1 MANPLSYY
9 EDIVDATM
17 PGATPA
23 QKKAAAK
30 AQYQA
35 DPNSTYTG
43 KRPSKPAGSQP
54 GGVDNTSTKGSL
66 TPIPTG
72 TRTDW
77 ESFTNGKI
85 IYVPATTN
93 GGVTTE
99 AYIALPGTDQKQPG
113 VRVVLKPSADGKGFE
128 LQDAD
133 AAAKEFLKLI
143 PKNDASYLYVKQKL
157 QQYYPGGINGA
168 AYKKSLTQPIGES
181 DIGFLTA
188 INNSLNEVSAINWTS
203 ALEFAKLDPTARATS
218 NVNLLSYDKFI
229 ETRQV
234 IPPKTTESQRTS
246 QLTTEMDANAEF
258 NRTVQQYIGNP
269 DLVDKV
275 DVLRKAY
282 WDKLHKEELKRISS
296 STSVSD
302 PITGVSNSTGFSYAP
317 LTEQDRI
324 EMRLKF
330 IIDGQ
335 SIKDPKTGVVTITST
350 GIKNTTQ
357 EQLEDEGGLVGAA
370 YGKLKE
376 VAADY
381 GVQLT
386 HQDLLSRVYKSL
398 KPGGVTAGVSPSS
411 MATGLEQEA
420 NSIKQAAKVHF
431 KGLEKY
437 IDQGLKVS
445 DISSNFQRLKEQ
457 EMGLTENAIDIYDTD
472 VQKAIGGADVS
483 SVNDFI
489 LGVRSN
495 PAWRKTPKA
504 NEMAAT
510 FVNSILKSWGK
521 VG

>member
-9 EDIVDATM
+9 EQIVNSM
-17 PGATPA
+17 PGLTPA
-23 QKKAAAK
+23 QKKEEAFR
-30 AQYQA
+30 QYKI
-35 DPNSTYTG
+35 DPNSDYTG
-43 KRPSKPAGSQP
+43 NRTVTTTNPQ
-54 GGVDNTSTKGSL
+54 SL
-66 TPIPTG
+66 TPIPKG

-85 IYVPATTN
+85 IYVPATTT

-99 AYIALPGTDQKQPG
+99 AYVALPGTDQKQPG
-113 VRVVLKPSADGKGFE
+113 VRVVLKPTADGKGFE
-128 LQDAD
+128 LQDAQ
-133 AAAKEFLKLI
+133 AAAKEFLKFI

-188 INNSLNEVSAINWTS
+188 INNSLNEISAINWES
-203 ALEFAKLDPTARATS
+203 AFEFAKLDPTTRATT
-218 NVNLLSYDKFI
+218 NANLLGYNEFI

-234 IPPKTTESQRTS
+234 LPPKTTQSQRSS

-258 NRTVQQYIGNP
+258 DRTVQQFVGNP
-269 DLVDKV
+269 ELVDKV
-275 DVLRKAY
+275 NVLRKAY
-282 WDKLHKEELKRISS
+282 WNKLHAEELKRISS
-296 STSVSD
+296 SSTISD
-302 PITGVSNSTGFSYAP
+302 PLTNFTSSTGFNYAP

-324 EMRLKF
+324 EMRLGL
-330 IIDGQ
+330 IIKGDKK
-335 SIKDPKTGVVTITST
+335 SDSV
-350 GIKNTTQ
+350 GIKNATQ
-357 EQLEDEGGLVGAA
+357 EQLEDEGALIGAA

-386 HQDLLSRVYKSL
+386 HLDLLGRVYNSL
-398 KPGGVTAGVSPSS
+398 KPGGVTAGISPSS

-457 EMGLTENAIDIYDTD
+457 EMGLVDNAVDIYDND
-472 VQKAIGGADVS
+472 VQKAIGGADIS

-495 PAWRKTPKA
+495 PEWRKTPKA

-510 FVNSILKSWGK
+510 FINSILKSWGK

>member
-1 MANPLSYY
+1 MAANPLSYY
-9 EDIVDATM
+9 EQIAKTQF
-17 PGATPA
+17 PKLSTAE
-23 QKKAAAK
+23 QKAK
-30 AQYQA
+30 ALAAYKS
-35 DPNSTYTG
+35 DPQSDYSG
-43 KRPSKPAGSQP
+43 KREN
-54 GGVDNTSTKGSL
+54 NTTSDEQLNPMPK
-66 TPIPTG
+66 G

-77 ESFTNGKI
+77 GSFLDGRL
-85 IYVPATTN
+85 IYVPAGTDTN
-93 GGVTTE
+93 GVYTE
-99 AYIALPGTDQKQPG
+99 GYITLPQTDAKQP
-113 VRVVLKPSADGKGFE
+113 VVHYILKPSADGRGFE
-128 LQDAD
+128 LQDVD
-133 AAAKEFLKLI
+133 SAAAEFLSYI
-143 PKNDASYLYVKQKL
+143 PKNDSSYLNIKQKL

-181 DIGFLTA
+181 DLGFMQA
-188 INNSLNEVSAINWTS
+188 IKNSLDNVSSINWTS
-203 ALEFAKLDPTARATS
+203 AVEFAKIDPTQRGSSSA
-218 NVNLLSYDKFI
+218 NLLGYEKFI
-229 ETRQV
+229 ATREV
-234 IPPKTTESQRTS
+234 LPLKTNESQRTS

-269 DLVDKV
+269 NLVDKV
-275 DVLRKAY
+275 DALRKAY
-282 WDKLHKEELKRISS
+282 WEKLHKEELRRYSL
-296 STSVSD
+296 STTITD
-302 PITGVSNSTGFSYAP
+302 PIAGTGNTTGFSYAP

-324 EMRLKF
+324 EMRLNF
-330 IIDGQ
+330 IINGDKN
-335 SIKDPKTGVVTITST
+335 SNSV
-350 GIKNTTQ
+350 GIKNATQ
-357 EQLEDEGGLVGAA
+357 QALEDEGGLVGAA

-398 KPGGVTAGVSPSS
+398 KPGGVTTGISPSS

-431 KGLEKY
+431 KGLANY

-445 DISSNFQRLKEQ
+445 DISSNFQRLKER
-457 EMGLTENAIDIYDTD
+457 EMGLTDNAVDIYDDD

-495 PAWRKTPKA
+495 PLWRKSPKA

-510 FVNSILKSWGK
+510 FINTILKSWGK

>member
-9 EDIVDATM
+9 EQIVNSM
-17 PGATPA
+17 PGLTPA
-23 QKKAAAK
+23 QKKTEAFR
-30 AQYQA
+30 QYKI
-35 DPNSTYTG
+35 DPNSDY
-43 KRPSKPAGSQP
+43 P
-54 GGVDNTSTKGSL
+54 GDRTVTTTNPQSL
-66 TPIPTG
+66 TPIPKG

-85 IYVPATTN
+85 MYVPATTT
-93 GGVTTE
+93 GGITTE
-99 AYIALPGTDQKQPG
+99 AYVALPGTDQKQPG
-113 VRVVLKPSADGKGFE
+113 VRVLLKPSADGKGFE
-128 LQDAD
+128 LQDAN

-143 PKNDASYLYVKQKL
+143 PKNDASYLNVKQKL

-203 ALEFAKLDPTARATS
+203 AIEFANTDPAQRANLNS
-218 NVNLLSYDKFI
+218 NLIDYQKFI
-229 ETRQV
+229 QTREVLPQ
-234 IPPKTTESQRTS
+234 KTTQSQRSS

-258 NRTVQQYIGNP
+258 DRTVQQFVGNP
-269 DLVDKV
+269 ELVDKV
-275 DVLRKAY
+275 NVLRKAY
-282 WDKLHKEELKRISS
+282 WNKLHAEELKRISS
-296 STSVSD
+296 SSTISD
-302 PITGVSNSTGFSYAP
+302 PLTGLTSSTGFSYAP

-324 EMRLKF
+324 EMRLGL
-330 IIDGQ
+330 IIKGDKK
-335 SIKDPKTGVVTITST
+335 SDSV
-350 GIKNTTQ
+350 GIKNATQ
-357 EQLEDEGGLVGAA
+357 EQLEDEGALIGAA

-386 HQDLLSRVYKSL
+386 HSDLLGRVYNSL
-398 KPGGVTAGVSPSS
+398 KPGGVTSGISPSS

-457 EMGLTENAIDIYDTD
+457 EMGLVDNAVDIYDTD

-495 PAWRKTPKA
+495 PEWRKTPKA

-510 FVNSILKSWGK
+510 FINSILKSWGK

>member
-1 MANPLSYY
+1 MGNPLSYY
-9 EDIVDATM
+9 EEIVNSM
-17 PGATPA
+17 PGLTPA
-23 QKKAAAK
+23 QKKAEALR
-30 AQYQA
+30 QYKS
-35 DPNSTYTG
+35 DPESDYKGTRT
-43 KRPSKPAGSQP
+43 K
-54 GGVDNTSTKGSL
+54 DTTSGNQL
-66 TPIPTG
+66 NPIPKG

-77 ESFTNGKI
+77 DSFLNGKI
-85 IYVPATTN
+85 IYVPATTT

-99 AYIALPGTDQKQPG
+99 AYVALPGTDTKQPG
-113 VRVVLKPSADGKGFE
+113 VTVILKPSADGRGFE
-128 LQDAD
+128 LQDAN
-133 AAAKEFLKLI
+133 AAANEFLSYI
-143 PKNDASYLYVKQKL
+143 PKNDQSYLYVKQKL

-168 AYKKSLTQPIGES
+168 AYKKSLTQPVGES
-181 DIGFLTA
+181 DIGFMTA
-188 INNSLNEVSAINWTS
+188 IKNSLNEVSAINWTT
-203 ALEFAKLDPTARATS
+203 AREFAQIDPAQRGAS
-218 NVNLLSYDKFI
+218 SANLIGYNQFI

-234 IPPKTTESQRTS
+234 LPPKTSESSRVG

-275 DVLRKAY
+275 DVLRKVY
-282 WDKLHKEELKRISS
+282 WDRLHKEELRRV
-296 STSVSD
+296 STSTTITD
-302 PITGVSNSTGFSYAP
+302 PIANTTGTTGIGYAP

-324 EMRLKF
+324 EMRLGL
-330 IIDGQ
+330 IIKGDKK
-335 SIKDPKTGVVTITST
+335 SESV
-350 GIKNTTQ
+350 GIKNATQ
-357 EQLEDEGGLVGAA
+357 EQLEDEGALVGAA

-381 GVQLT
+381 GIQLT
-386 HQDLLSRVYKSL
+386 HSDLLGRVYNSL
-398 KPGGVTAGVSPSS
+398 KPGGVTAGISPSS

-457 EMGLTENAIDIYDTD
+457 EMGLTDNAVDIYDAD

>member
-9 EDIVDATM
+9 EEIVNQM
-17 PGATPA
+17 PGLSPA
-23 QKKAAAK
+23 QKKAEALK
-30 AQYQA
+30 QYQT
-35 DPNSTYTG
+35 DPNSDYKG
-43 KRPSKPAGSQP
+43 QRP
-54 GGVDNTSTKGSL
+54 NNTTSTKTL
-66 TPIPTG
+66 IPIPTG

-85 IYVPATTN
+85 IYVPSTTS

-99 AYIALPGTDQKQPG
+99 AYVALPGTDQKQPP

-128 LQDAD
+128 LQDAN

-143 PKNDASYLYVKQKL
+143 PKNDSSYLYVKQKL

-203 ALEFAKLDPTARATS
+203 AVEFAKTDPTQRA
-218 NVNLLSYDKFI
+218 NLNPNLLNYDKFI
-229 ETRQV
+229 DTRQV
-234 IPPKTTESQRTS
+234 LPPKTTQSQRSS

-258 NRTVQQYIGNP
+258 NRTVQQFIGNP

-275 DVLRKAY
+275 DVLRKVY
-282 WDKLHKEELKRISS
+282 WDRLHKEELRRISS
-296 STSVSD
+296 SSTISD
-302 PITGVSNSTGFSYAP
+302 PLTGVTSSTGFSYAP

-324 EMRLKF
+324 EMRLGL
-330 IIDGQ
+330 IIKGDKK
-335 SIKDPKTGVVTITST
+335 SESV
-350 GIKNTTQ
+350 GIKNATQ
-357 EQLEDEGGLVGAA
+357 EQLEDEGALVGAA

-386 HQDLLSRVYKSL
+386 HTDLLGRVYNAL

-457 EMGLTENAIDIYDTD
+457 EMGLTDNAVDIYDAD
-472 VQKAIGGADVS
+472 VQKAIGGPDIS

-495 PAWRKTPKA
+495 PEWRKTPKA

>member
-1 MANPLSYY
+1 MSEKNPLSYY
-9 EDIVDATM
+9 EEIAKTQY
-17 PGATPA
+17 PKLTPA
-23 QKKAAAK
+23 QQKAK
-30 AQYQA
+30 ALEEYKRNPES
-35 DPNSTYTG
+35 DYTG
-43 KRPSKPAGSQP
+43 KRTN
-54 GGVDNTSTKGSL
+54 NTTSGTQL
-66 TPIPTG
+66 NPIPSG
-72 TRTDW
+72 PQYDW
-77 ESFTNGKI
+77 NAFLNNEI

-99 AYIALPGTDQKQPG
+99 AYIKLPETDIKQPT
-113 VRVVLKPSADGKGFE
+113 VVVFLKPSADGKGYE

-133 AAAKEFLKLI
+133 AAAKEFLNNI
-143 PKNDASYLYVKQKL
+143 PKNDSSYLYAKQQL

-181 DIGFLTA
+181 DIGFMTA
-188 INNSLNEVSAINWTS
+188 IKNSLNEVSAINWTS
-203 ALEFAKLDPTARATS
+203 AYAFAQTPVAQRTSSIPDGFRTYKEFLD
-218 NVNLLSYDKFI
+218 
-229 ETRQV
+229 TRN
-234 IPPKTTESQRTS
+234 ILPPKETKSERSS

-275 DVLRKAY
+275 DALRKAY
-282 WDKLHKEELKRISS
+282 WNKLHKEELRRIST
-296 STSVSD
+296 STSTSD
-302 PITGVSNSTGFSYAP
+302 PITNLSSSTGFSYAA

-324 EMRLKF
+324 EMRLGL
-330 IIDGQ
+330 IINGDKN
-335 SIKDPKTGVVTITST
+335 SNSV
-350 GIKNTTQ
+350 GIKNATQ
-357 EQLEDEGGLVGAA
+357 EALEDEGGLVGAA

-386 HQDLLSRVYKSL
+386 HQDLLGRVYKSL

-431 KGLEKY
+431 KGLANY

-445 DISSNFQRLKEQ
+445 DISSNFQRLKER
-457 EMGLTENAIDIYDTD
+457 EMGLTDNAVNIYDDD
-472 VQKAIGGADVS
+472 VQKAIGGPDIS

-495 PAWRKTPKA
+495 PLWRKTPKA

-510 FVNSILKSWGK
+510 FINTILKSWGK

>member
-1 MANPLSYY
+1 MAEKNPLSYY
-9 EDIVDATM
+9 EEIAKTQY
-17 PGATPA
+17 PKLTPA
-23 QKKAAAK
+23 QQKAK
-30 AQYQA
+30 ALEEYKRNPES
-35 DPNSTYTG
+35 DYTG
-43 KRPSKPAGSQP
+43 KRTNNTTSGTQLNKVPSGPQY
-54 GGVDNTSTKGSL
+54 
-66 TPIPTG
+66 
-72 TRTDW
+72 DW
-77 ESFTNGKI
+77 ETFVNNKI
-85 IYVPATTN
+85 IYVPATTT

-99 AYIALPGTDQKQPG
+99 AYVKLPGTDTKQPG
-113 VRVVLKPSADGKGFE
+113 ITVILKPSADGKGYE
-128 LQDAD
+128 LQDAN
-133 AAAKEFLKLI
+133 AAASEFLSYI
-143 PKNDASYLYVKQKL
+143 PKNDESYLNVKQKL

-181 DIGFLTA
+181 DVGFLTA
-188 INNSLNEVSAINWTS
+188 INNSLNEISAINWES
-203 ALEFAKLDPTARATS
+203 AFEFAKLDPTQRAVTTP
-218 NVNLLSYDKFI
+218 NLIGYDRFI

-234 IPPKTTESQRTS
+234 LPPKTTESTRTS

-282 WDKLHKEELKRISS
+282 WDKLHKEELRRISS
-296 STSVSD
+296 STTISD
-302 PITGVSNSTGFSYAP
+302 PILGSSGTTGFSYAP

-335 SIKDPKTGVVTITST
+335 TIKDSKTGVVTVTST

-357 EQLEDEGGLVGAA
+357 EQLEDEGALVGAA

-386 HQDLLSRVYKSL
+386 HQDLLGRVYKSL

-411 MATGLEQEA
+411 MTTGLEQEA

-445 DISSNFQRLKEQ
+445 DISSNFQRLKER
-457 EMGLTENAIDIYDTD
+457 EMGLTDNAVDIYDTD

-510 FVNSILKSWGK
+510 FVNTILKSWGK

>member
-9 EDIVDATM
+9 EEIVNSM
-17 PGATPA
+17 PGLTPA
-23 QKKAAAK
+23 QKKAEALK
-30 AQYQA
+30 QYKA
-35 DPNSTYTG
+35 DPNSDFTG
-43 KRPSKPAGSQP
+43 KRPT
-54 GGVDNTSTKGSL
+54 NTTSGEQLVK
-66 TPIPTG
+66 IPEGPRYT
-72 TRTDW
+72 W
-77 ESFTNGKI
+77 EDFTNGKI
-85 IYVPATTN
+85 EYVPATTS

-99 AYIALPGTDQKQPG
+99 AYVRLPGTDTKQPG
-113 VRVVLKPSADGKGFE
+113 VRVILKPSADGKGFE
-128 LQDAD
+128 LQDAN
-133 AAAKEFLKLI
+133 AAAKEFLKFI

-157 QQYYPGGINGA
+157 QQYYPGGINGE

-203 ALEFAKLDPTARATS
+203 ALEFAKLDPTTRATS
-218 NVNLLSYDKFI
+218 NANLLSYDKFI
-229 ETRQV
+229 EKRQV
-234 IPPKTTESQRTS
+234 LPLKTTESQRTS

-282 WDKLHKEELKRISS
+282 WDKLHKEELRRISS
-296 STSVSD
+296 STTITD
-302 PITGVSNSTGFSYAP
+302 PIVGSSNSSGFSYAP

-324 EMRLKF
+324 EMRLGL
-330 IIDGQ
+330 IIKGDKK
-335 SIKDPKTGVVTITST
+335 SNSV
-350 GIKNTTQ
+350 GIKNATQ
-357 EQLEDEGGLVGAA
+357 EQLEDEGALVGAA

-381 GVQLT
+381 GIQLT
-386 HQDLLSRVYKSL
+386 HSDLLGRVYNSL

-411 MATGLEQEA
+411 MGTGLEQEA

-445 DISSNFQRLKEQ
+445 DISSNFQRLKER
-457 EMGLTENAIDIYDTD
+457 EMGLTENAVDIYDND

-504 NEMAAT
+504 NEMAAEFINT
-510 FVNSILKSWGK
+510 VLKSWGK

>member
-9 EDIVDATM
+9 EEIVNSM
-17 PGATPA
+17 PGLSPA
-23 QKKAAAK
+23 QKKAEALK
-30 AQYQA
+30 QYKA
-35 DPNSTYTG
+35 DPNSDYKGQRTN
-43 KRPSKPAGSQP
+43 
-54 GGVDNTSTKGSL
+54 NTTNPGSL
-66 TPIPTG
+66 IPIPTG

-99 AYIALPGTDQKQPG
+99 AYVALPGTDQKQPP

-128 LQDAD
+128 LQDAN
-133 AAAKEFLKLI
+133 AAAKDFLKLI
-143 PKNDASYLYVKQKL
+143 PKNDDSYLYVKQKL

-203 ALEFAKLDPTARATS
+203 ATEFAKLDPAARTNA
-218 NVNLLSYDKFI
+218 NPNLLGYDKFI
-229 ETRQV
+229 ETRKV
-234 IPPKTTESQRTS
+234 LPPKTTESQRTS

-258 NRTVQQYIGNP
+258 NRTVQQFIGNP

-282 WDKLHKEELKRISS
+282 WDRLHKEELKRVSV

-302 PITGVSNSTGFSYAP
+302 PITGVGSSSGFSYAP

-324 EMRLKF
+324 EMRLGL
-330 IIDGQ
+330 IIKGDKK
-335 SIKDPKTGVVTITST
+335 SDSV
-350 GIKNTTQ
+350 GIKNATQ

-370 YGKLKE
+370 YGKLKQ

-386 HQDLLSRVYKSL
+386 HSDLLGRVYNSL

-457 EMGLTENAIDIYDTD
+457 EMGLTDNAVDIYDVD

-495 PAWRKTPKA
+495 PDWRKTPKA

>member
-1 MANPLSYY
+1 
-9 EDIVDATM
+9 M
-17 PGATPA
+17 PNMTPA
-23 QKKAAAK
+23 QKKAEALRL
-30 AQYQA
+30 YQS
-35 DPNSTYTG
+35 DPNSDY
-43 KRPSKPAGSQP
+43 KKPKP
-54 GGVDNTSTKGSL
+54 TSTPTPTPSPNASNRTSGDQL
-66 TPIPTG
+66 IPIPSG
-72 TRTDW
+72 ARYDW
-77 ESFTNGKI
+77 DAFTNNKI
-85 IYVPATTN
+85 IYVPATTT

-99 AYIALPGTDQKQPG
+99 AYVALPGTDQKQPG
-113 VRVVLKPSADGKGFE
+113 VRVVLKPTADGKGFE
-128 LQDAD
+128 LQDAQ
-133 AAAKEFLKLI
+133 AAAKEFLKFI
-143 PKNDASYLYVKQKL
+143 PKNDSSYLYAKQKL

-188 INNSLNEVSAINWTS
+188 INNSLNEVSAINWES
-203 ALEFAKLDPTARATS
+203 AFEFAKLDPTTRA
-218 NVNLLSYDKFI
+218 NAFPNLLGYDKFI

-234 IPPKTTESQRTS
+234 LPPKTTESQSTS

-258 NRTVQQYIGNP
+258 NRTVQQFIGNP

-275 DVLRKAY
+275 DVLRKVY
-282 WDKLHKEELKRISS
+282 WDKLHKEELRRISV

-302 PITGVSNSTGFSYAP
+302 PITGMGSSDSFSYAQ
-317 LTEQDRI
+317 LTEQDRV
-324 EMRLKF
+324 EMRLSL
-330 IIDGQ
+330 IIKGDKK
-335 SIKDPKTGVVTITST
+335 SDSV
-350 GIKNTTQ
+350 GIKNATQ
-357 EQLEDEGGLVGAA
+357 EQLEDEGALVGAA

-386 HQDLLSRVYKSL
+386 HSDLLGRVYNSL
-398 KPGGVTAGVSPSS
+398 KPGGVTAGISPSS
-411 MATGLEQEA
+411 MGTGLEQEA

-431 KGLEKY
+431 KGLSNY

-457 EMGLTENAIDIYDTD
+457 EMGLTDNAVDIYDTD

-495 PAWRKTPKA
+495 PDWRKTPKA

-510 FVNSILKSWGK
+510 FINTILKSWGK

>member
-1 MANPLSYY
+1 MAEKNPLSYY
-9 EDIVDATM
+9 EEIAKTQY
-17 PGATPA
+17 PKLTAA
-23 QKKAAAK
+23 QQKAK
-30 AQYQA
+30 AMEAYKK
-35 DPNSTYTG
+35 DPQSDYTG
-43 KRPSKPAGSQP
+43 SRTN
-54 GGVDNTSTKGSL
+54 NTTSGTQL
-66 TPIPTG
+66 TPIPKG

-77 ESFTNGKI
+77 SSFLDGKI
-85 IYVPATTN
+85 IYVPATTS

-99 AYIALPGTDQKQPG
+99 AYVALPGTDLKQPG
-113 VRVVLKPSADGKGFE
+113 VTVILKPSADGRGFE
-128 LQDAD
+128 LQDVNS
-133 AAAKEFLKLI
+133 AANEFLSYI
-143 PKNDASYLYVKQKL
+143 PKNDDSYLYVKQKL
-157 QQYYPGGINGA
+157 QQYYPGGVNGA

-181 DIGFLTA
+181 DVGFMTA
-188 INNSLNEVSAINWTS
+188 IKNSLNEVSAINWTQ
-203 ALEFAKLDPTARATS
+203 AREFAQIDPAQRGASTA
-218 NVNLLSYDKFI
+218 NLLSYNQFI
-229 ETRQV
+229 DTRQ
-234 IPPKTTESQRTS
+234 ILPPKTTQSQRTS

-275 DVLRKAY
+275 DALRKAY
-282 WDKLHKEELKRISS
+282 WNKLHKEELRRIST
-296 STSVSD
+296 STSTSD
-302 PITGVSNSTGFSYAP
+302 PITGVSTSSGFSYAP

-324 EMRLKF
+324 EMRLGL
-330 IIDGQ
+330 IINGDKN
-335 SIKDPKTGVVTITST
+335 SNSV
-350 GIKNTTQ
+350 GIKNATQ
-357 EQLEDEGGLVGAA
+357 EALEEEGALVGAA

-386 HQDLLSRVYKSL
+386 HQDLLGRVYKSL

-431 KGLEKY
+431 KGLATY

-445 DISSNFQRLKEQ
+445 DISSNFQRLKER
-457 EMGLTENAIDIYDTD
+457 EMGLTDNAVDIYDDD
-472 VQKAIGGADVS
+472 VQKAIGGPDIS

-495 PAWRKTPKA
+495 PLWRKTPKA

-510 FVNSILKSWGK
+510 FINTILKSWGK

>member
-9 EDIVDATM
+9 EEIVNSM
-17 PGATPA
+17 PGLTPA
-23 QKKAAAK
+23 QKKEEAFR
-30 AQYQA
+30 QYKA
-35 DPNSTYTG
+35 DPNSDYTG
-43 KRPSKPAGSQP
+43 SRTVTTTNPQ
-54 GGVDNTSTKGSL
+54 SL
-66 TPIPTG
+66 TPIPKG

-85 IYVPATTN
+85 IYVPATTT
-93 GGVTTE
+93 GGITTE
-99 AYIALPGTDQKQPG
+99 AYVALPGTDQKQPG
-113 VRVVLKPSADGKGFE
+113 VRVLLKPSADGKGFE
-128 LQDAD
+128 LQDAN

-143 PKNDASYLYVKQKL
+143 PKNDASYLNVKQKL

-203 ALEFAKLDPTARATS
+203 AVEFANIDPTQRANLNS
-218 NVNLLSYDKFI
+218 NLIDYQKFI
-229 ETRQV
+229 QTREVLPQ
-234 IPPKTTESQRTS
+234 KTTQSQRSS

-258 NRTVQQYIGNP
+258 DRTVQQFVGNP
-269 DLVDKV
+269 KLVDKV
-275 DVLRKAY
+275 NVLRKAY
-282 WDKLHKEELKRISS
+282 WNKLHAEELKRISS
-296 STSVSD
+296 SSTISD
-302 PITGVSNSTGFSYAP
+302 PLTGLTSSTGFSYAP

-324 EMRLKF
+324 EMRLGL
-330 IIDGQ
+330 IIKGDKK
-335 SIKDPKTGVVTITST
+335 SDSV
-350 GIKNTTQ
+350 GIKNATQ
-357 EQLEDEGGLVGAA
+357 EQLEDEGALIGAA

-386 HQDLLSRVYKSL
+386 HSDLLGRVYNSL
-398 KPGGVTAGVSPSS
+398 KPGGVTSGISPSS

-457 EMGLTENAIDIYDTD
+457 EMGLVDNAVDIYDND
-472 VQKAIGGADVS
+472 VQKAIGGADIS

-495 PAWRKTPKA
+495 PEWRKTPKA

-510 FVNSILKSWGK
+510 FINSILKSWGK

>member
-9 EDIVDATM
+9 EEIAKFQY
-17 PGATPA
+17 PNLTPA
-23 QKKAAAK
+23 EQKAK
-30 AQYQA
+30 AKEEYKRNPES
-35 DPNSTYTG
+35 DYTG
-43 KRPSKPAGSQP
+43 TRTK
-54 GGVDNTSTKGSL
+54 NTTSNRQL
-66 TPIPTG
+66 VPIPTG
-72 TRTDW
+72 PRTDW

-85 IYVPATTN
+85 MYVPATTN

-99 AYIALPGTDQKQPG
+99 AYVALPGTDQKQPG

-143 PKNDASYLYVKQKL
+143 PKNDSSYLYVKQKL
-157 QQYYPGGINGA
+157 QQYYPGGVNGA

-181 DIGFLTA
+181 DIGFITA

-203 ALEFAKLDPTARATS
+203 ALEFAKIDPAQRATS
-218 NVNLLSYDKFI
+218 NPNLLGYDKFI

-234 IPPKTTESQRTS
+234 LPPKTTESQRTS

-282 WDKLHKEELKRISS
+282 WDRLHKEELRRVSV

-302 PITGVSNSTGFSYAP
+302 PITGTGSSTGFSYAP

-324 EMRLKF
+324 EMRLGL
-330 IIDGQ
+330 IIKGDKK
-335 SIKDPKTGVVTITST
+335 SNSV
-350 GIKNTTQ
+350 GIKNATQ
-357 EQLEDEGGLVGAA
+357 EQLEDEGALVGAA

-386 HQDLLSRVYKSL
+386 HSDLLGRVYNSL

-411 MATGLEQEA
+411 MSTGLEQEA

-445 DISSNFQRLKEQ
+445 DISSNFQRLKER
-457 EMGLTENAIDIYDTD
+457 EMGLTDNAVDIYDND

-504 NEMAAT
+504 NEMAAEFINT
-510 FVNSILKSWGK
+510 ILKSWGK